1 MFDESVQDSEA
12 DPWAGLWNDNWT
24 VFNVTVTSGH
34 DNAFPRHSIWGE
46 RCIEHIY
53 VALPVSA
60 AFCRISNLWAFSHK
74 DAHIKDNVT
83 GADRTGR
90 AHRFISCAGEDGA
103 AAGWLVDPTQKRRA
117 REHFSRTCGLGL
129 KTNNHPV
136 MSPRGRPASQNISL
150 MWQIF
155 HVTYEGIIWRCR

>member
-1 MFDESVQDSEA
+1 MNQSRTARRIHGPDCETTTEPCSMLLSLLVMI
-12 DPWAGLWNDNWT
+12 T
-24 VFNVTVTSGH
+24 R
-34 DNAFPRHSIWGE
+34 FPRHSIWGE

-60 AFCRISNLWAFSHK
+60 AFCRISNPWAFSHK

-136 MSPRGRPASQNISL
+136 MSPRGRPASQNFSL